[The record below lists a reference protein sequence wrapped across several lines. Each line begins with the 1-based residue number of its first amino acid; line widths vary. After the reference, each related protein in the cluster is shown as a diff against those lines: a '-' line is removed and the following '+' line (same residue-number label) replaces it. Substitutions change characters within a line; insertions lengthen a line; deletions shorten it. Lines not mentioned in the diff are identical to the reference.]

1 MNRLD
6 QINDLSTV
14 HQSHALS
21 VYYREAM
28 GAIIPV
34 QPNRNRRKMLI
45 VKVDGQA
52 DLFFLRGLFTGE
64 LVRAQ
69 SFQGLFEV
77 IDLRLLLLEG
87 PSALLVIASDKM

>member
-28 GAIIPV
+28 GSIIPV
-34 QPNRNRRKMLI
+34 QPNRNCREMLI

-52 DLFFLRGLFTGE
+52 DFFLLRGLFAGE
-64 LVRAQ
+64 LVRTDRK
-69 SFQGLFEV
+69 SV
-77 IDLRLLLLEG
+77 
-87 PSALLVIASDKM
+87 V